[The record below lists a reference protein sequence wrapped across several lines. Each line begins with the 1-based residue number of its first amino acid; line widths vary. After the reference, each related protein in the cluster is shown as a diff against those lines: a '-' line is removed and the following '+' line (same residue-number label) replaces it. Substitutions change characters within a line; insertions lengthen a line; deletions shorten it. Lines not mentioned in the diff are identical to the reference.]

1 MRIYE
6 ENERSVELYIRN
18 STMSTQ
24 SLRYNV
30 VTFRKDKSL
39 LTLTEVRDGNDIK
52 REMIHIGAIEPVRIV
67 ENIN

>member
-6 ENERSVELYIRN
+6 ENERSVESYIRN

-24 SLRYNV
+24 SLRYNA
-30 VTFRKDKSL
+30 VTFRKDKLL
-39 LTLTEVRDGNDIK
+39 LTLTEVRDGNGIK
-52 REMIHIGAIEPVRIV
+52 QEMIHIGAIEPVRIV